1 MIIVSNITGGNTI
14 SFIPRGGI
22 DSFIERVLADG
33 GIVEISECSRAFTV
47 KVVLT
52 DQVTGDIIT
61 EYPTF
66 STVGYLTQCTLD
78 TDLNNQRRYSM
89 VVVGTYEKE
98 LYRDLIFCSTQNLA
112 DYSISNG
119 EINTDSAPT
128 ETAPQYIII
137 D

>member
-52 DQVTGDIIT
+52 DEVTGDIIT

-89 VVVGTYEKE
+89 VVVGTDEKE
-98 LYRDLIFCSTQNLA
+98 LYRDLLFCSTQSIA
-112 DYSISNG
+112 DYSISD
-119 EINTDSAPT
+119 EELNTNSAPT
-128 ETAPQYIII
+128 ESAPQFIIL